1 MDNSPLSMT
10 ERQRA
15 ALLFANDA
23 FYLAFANGDIDA
35 MDGIWARD
43 FKVSCLHPG
52 WEPLMGRNNVMA
64 SWKAVLP
71 NKPAIEHHSPNAFGV
86 GEMGYVICYEK
97 VSDSFLLATNVFVME
112 GGVWKM
118 THHQAGATDSK
129 PTEPDVFDPFGPV
142 N

>member
-1 MDNSPLSMT
+1 MDKPSLSMT
-10 ERQRA
+10 ERQKA

-23 FYLAFANGDIDA
+23 FYLAFANGDIEA
-35 MDGIWARD
+35 METIWARD
-43 FKVSCLHPG
+43 FNVSCLHPG

-64 SWKAVLP
+64 GWNAVLP
-71 NKPAIEHHSPNAFGV
+71 NKPKIEHHSQNAFGV

-97 VSDSFLLATNVFVME
+97 VADSFLLATNVFVME
-112 GGVWKM
+112 DGGWKM

-129 PTEPDVFDPFGPV
+129 PTESDSFDLLGSV